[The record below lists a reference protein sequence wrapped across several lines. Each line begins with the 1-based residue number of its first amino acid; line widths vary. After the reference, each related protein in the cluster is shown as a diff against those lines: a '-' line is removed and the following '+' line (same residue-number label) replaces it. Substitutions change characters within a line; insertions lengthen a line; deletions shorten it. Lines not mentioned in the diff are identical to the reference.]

1 MKVFKFGGASVKD
14 ADAVSN
20 MSSII
25 GSYYEKGIIPLVV
38 VSAMGKTTN
47 RLEEIWRM
55 ALKGKSTKPLVKS
68 LKDYHEQIA
77 LELFSGD
84 RHEIFDTLDKL
95 FFKLEAEL
103 SVKPKK
109 PDMYYDQIICYG
121 EILSTHI
128 IAFYLNYRGIPTQWL
143 DARRYIQTDEQW
155 RQGKVDFKLSR
166 KLIKGDIPKILE
178 EQVVVTQGFIAST
191 VGNKTT
197 TLGREGSD
205 YSAAIFAY
213 CLDAESVTIWKDVP
227 GILNAD
233 PRRLSD
239 AKLFSRLSYRQAAE
253 MTYYGATV
261 IHPKTIKPLL
271 DKQIPLYVR
280 SFIEPQKDGTC
291 IEDTLEGAQE
301 PAFIFKQGQCIV
313 SFTIED
319 LTDLNRDRLNEII
332 NYLRAVGA
340 NFSMMATSAFT
351 FRVVMDESES
361 LLKKIAKA
369 MQDEYKI
376 DVITGLEILTIMNY
390 ETLDINQT
398 VSKYQ
403 PLLEV
408 CDPNKWQLVVKKD
421 EKFVASKA

>member
-20 MSSII
+20 MCFIVA
-25 GSYYEKGIIPLVV
+25 SYYEKGIAPLVV

-47 RLEEIWRM
+47 RLEEIWQTALAGKPAKTQIK
-55 ALKGKSTKPLVKS
+55 ALKS
-68 LKDYHEQIA
+68 YHEEIA
-77 LELFSGD
+77 MELFGGD

-95 FFKLEAEL
+95 FFKLDAEL
-103 SVKPKK
+103 PSGRKK
-109 PDMYYDQIICYG
+109 PDMYYDQIVSYG
-121 EILSTHI
+121 EIISTHI
-128 IAFYLNYRGIPTQWL
+128 IAAYLNYRGIPTQWL

-166 KLIKGDIPKILE
+166 KLIQGDIPKILE
-178 EQVVVTQGFIAST
+178 EQVVVTQGFIGST
-191 VGNKTT
+191 VGNKST

-233 PRRLSD
+233 PRRIKD

-280 SFIEPQKDGTC
+280 SFIEPKKDGTC

-313 SFTIED
+313 SFTIQD
-319 LTDLNRDRLNEII
+319 LTDLNRDRLNELI

-340 NFSMMATSAFT
+340 NFSMLATSAFT
-351 FRVVMDESES
+351 FRVVMDENEN
-361 LLKKIAKA
+361 LVKKISKA
-369 MQDEYKI
+369 MQDEYL
-376 DVITGLEILTIMNY
+376 VEVTNGLEILTIMNY
-390 ETLDINQT
+390 EVLDINET
-398 VSKYQ
+398 VAKYK

-421 EKFVASKA
+421 ENFISSKA